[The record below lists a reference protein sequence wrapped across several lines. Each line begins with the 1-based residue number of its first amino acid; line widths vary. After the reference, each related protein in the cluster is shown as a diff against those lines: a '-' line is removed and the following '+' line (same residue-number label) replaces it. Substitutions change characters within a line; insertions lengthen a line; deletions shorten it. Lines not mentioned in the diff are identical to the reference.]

1 MYGSNNTA
9 SVAWSGASMKSLKGT
24 KKSLK
29 GFTLLELVVAMSI
42 TIMFLPLL
50 GVVFYQLS
58 VWPADN
64 GMQLSINSEVDQ
76 LAARLYQDGQ
86 MADNFTLGNSTP
98 NTYPYYYGNFSWT
111 NYSTN
116 VSYLVSYYYT
126 CIDSNNSYCN
136 HIARRVTITQLLP
149 PLTTTITSFT
159 PSSGGPGTSVT
170 ITGTDF
176 GYVGAVSFGG
186 TAAANFTVNSNTQIT
201 AAVGTGSTG
210 TISLTTANGIAYSS
224 DIFTFIPAPT
234 PIPTPTPLPT
244 TYTYCSGGGTD
255 KWAFGKTWTNA
266 EWVTQGRPTNPA
278 DFFGSSS
285 YPVVGGTNPIYSW
298 ICSNDTNSW
307 RQGSAN
313 ANPDVD
319 SQIYGITVYQ
329 GRSITNLSITWI
341 GHGSTS
347 GNTTLKIWNTVT
359 GWVTLWSVTSPPS
372 QGFQTYVSSITTNPG
387 QYVDAG
393 SGGVLFLVSADDNSN
408 PATQGLYTDYIAL
421 TVQ

>member
-9 SVAWSGASMKSLKGT
+9 SVAGSGASMKSLKGT
-24 KKSLK
+24 KKSLN

-64 GMQLSINSEVDQ
+64 GMQLSVNGEVDQ
-76 LAARLYQDGQ
+76 LAAMLYRDGQ
-86 MADNFTLGNSTP
+86 MSDNFTQGSSSQVG
-98 NTYPYYYGNFSWT
+98 YPYYYGNFSWT

-136 HIARRVTITQLLP
+136 HIARRVTVLQLQP
-149 PLTTTITSFT
+149 TLTTTVSSFN
-159 PSSGGPGTSVT
+159 PSSGGPGTLVT
-170 ITGTDF
+170 INGTGF
-176 GYVGAVSFGG
+176 AYVTAVSFGG
-186 TAAANFTVNSNTQIT
+186 TAASSFTLNSTTQIT
-201 AAVGTGSTG
+201 ATVGTGSTG
-210 TISLTTANGIAYSS
+210 TISLTTANGTAYSS
-224 DIFTFIPAPT
+224 SIFTFIPAPT

-244 TYTYCSGGGTD
+244 TYTYCSGGGID
-255 KWAFGKTWTNA
+255 KWALGKTWTNA
-266 EWVTQGRPTNPA
+266 EWVAQGRPTSPA

-285 YPVVGGTNPIYSW
+285 YPYVVANNSIYSW
-298 ICSNDTNSW
+298 ICSNDTSSW

-347 GNTTLKIWNTVT
+347 GNTTLEIWNTVT

-387 QYVDAG
+387 QYVNAG
-393 SGGVLFLVSADDNSN
+393 SGSVLLLVSADDNSN